1 MRFLKKNKWIV
12 VLLAF
17 SLFLGW
23 GILGEARAN
32 GTSPAQQT
40 DIQSQD
46 VTTPEPPGLALG
58 LRQMN
63 QNRSE
68 YGYNYRQNDCL
79 ECPCGG
85 AGLHLG
91 WDVNQRG
98 AQVERTVVGTV
109 YSASPSSIVV
119 AIESVDPSCP
129 GIQPGMTRGFAVAED
144 VKVGENPY
152 NESYAEL
159 ENEKVTL
166 ELKGNFVV
174 GIEQ

>member
-58 LRQMN
+58 LRQVN

-91 WDVNQRG
+91 WQVNQRG
-98 AQVERTVVGTV
+98 VQLERTVVGTV
-109 YSASPSSIVV
+109 YSASPSSLVID
-119 AIESVDPSCP
+119 IESVEENACP
-129 GIQPGMTRGFAVAED
+129 GIQPEMTRGFAVAKD
-144 VKVGENPY
+144 VEVNGDPY
-152 NESYAEL
+152 DEVYTDL
-159 ENEKVTL
+159 ENKKVTL
-166 ELKGNFVV
+166 ELKGHFVV
-174 GIEQ
+174 GIE